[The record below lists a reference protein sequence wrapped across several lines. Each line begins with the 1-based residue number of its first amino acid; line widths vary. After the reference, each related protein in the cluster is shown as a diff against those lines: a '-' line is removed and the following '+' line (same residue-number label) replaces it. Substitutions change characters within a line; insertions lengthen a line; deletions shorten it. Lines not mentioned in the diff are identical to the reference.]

1 MHYTFAAMGIIKI
14 LFQLFLIYMLYKFV
28 FNLVIPLYKASQQM
42 RKKMNEM
49 NSRMQQQEMN
59 QRAQAQQPT
68 PSTPKINK
76 EDYIDY
82 EEIK

>member
-1 MHYTFAAMGIIKI
+1 MGLIKI
-14 LFQLFLIYMLYKFV
+14 LFQLFLLYMLYKFI
-28 FNLVIPLYKASQQM
+28 FNLVIPLYKSSQVM
-42 RKKMNEM
+42 RKKMSEM

-59 QRAQAQQPT
+59 TRGQAAQ
-68 PSTPKINK
+68 PKAPEQTKVSK

>member
-1 MHYTFAAMGIIKI
+1 MGLIKI
-14 LFQLFLIYMLYKFV
+14 LFQLFLVYMLYKFI
-28 FNLVIPLYKASQQM
+28 FNLVIPLYKSSQVM
-42 RKKMNEM
+42 RQKMNDI

-59 QRAQAQQPT
+59 TRGQAAQPKAQEQAKV
-68 PSTPKINK
+68 SK

>member
-1 MHYTFAAMGIIKI
+1 MGLIKI
-14 LFQLFLIYMLYKFV
+14 LFQLFLIYMLYKFI
-28 FNLVIPLYKASQQM
+28 FNLVIPLYKSSQVM
-42 RKKMNEM
+42 RQKMNQM

-59 QRAQAQQPT
+59 TREQAAQ
-68 PSTPKINK
+68 PKAPEQAKVSK

>member
-1 MHYTFAAMGIIKI
+1 MGLIKI
-14 LFQLFLIYMLYKFV
+14 LFQLFLLYMLYKFI
-28 FNLVIPLYKASQQM
+28 FNLVIPLYKSSKIM
-42 RKKMNEM
+42 RQKMNEM

-59 QRAQAQQPT
+59 SKEPVAPSKPQPQ
-68 PSTPKINK
+68 PKVSK